1 MAIQGTQVPMYTY
14 THCFC
19 IFLIFQFFFL
29 FLYEKQNEAKL
40 KNNQTKHVKQD
51 KAMHKTRLTQNNKV
65 RHTSNAIKKRDR
77 EK

>member
-19 IFLIFQFFFL
+19 IFLIFLFFF

-51 KAMHKTRLTQNNKV
+51 KVMHKTRLTRNNKV

>member
-1 MAIQGTQVPMYTY
+1 MKNKIKHNLKVT
-14 THCFC
+14 
-19 IFLIFQFFFL
+19 
-29 FLYEKQNEAKL
+29 KQ
-40 KNNQTKHVKQD
+40 KHVKQD